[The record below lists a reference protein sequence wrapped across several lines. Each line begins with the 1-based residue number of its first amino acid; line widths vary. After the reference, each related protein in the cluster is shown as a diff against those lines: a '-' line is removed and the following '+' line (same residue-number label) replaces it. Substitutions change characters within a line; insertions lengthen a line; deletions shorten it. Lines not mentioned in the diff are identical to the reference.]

1 MVIGKVDRDDR
12 VLPSSAEEYV
22 DARFESGW

>member
-1 MVIGKVDRDDR
+1 MVIGKVDRGDR

-22 DARFESGW
+22 DALFESGW